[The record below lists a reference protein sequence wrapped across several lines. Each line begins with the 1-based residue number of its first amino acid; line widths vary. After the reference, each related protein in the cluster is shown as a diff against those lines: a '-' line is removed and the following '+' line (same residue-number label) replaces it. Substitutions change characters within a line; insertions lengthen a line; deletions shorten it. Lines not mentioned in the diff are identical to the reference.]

1 MNTTPDRTPLAI
13 DFPVN
18 TIQSEEFVAILQ
30 DIVRQSGA
38 RLNQGELNPETVV
51 ALGIC
56 AVQMQGLTTCL
67 FSDSSE
73 KPVNPGLRMAAA
85 ILQSCIDDVEAD
97 SRVLVLVKKAKS
109 LADEALR
116 IRTGE
121 IINSTLH

>member
-1 MNTTPDRTPLAI
+1 MNTTPDRSPSAI
-13 DFPVN
+13 DFPVTN
-18 TIQSEEFVAILQ
+18 AQNDEFIQILQ
-30 DIVRQSGA
+30 DIVNQSVA
-38 RLNQGELNPETVV
+38 RLNHGELNPATVV

-56 AVQMQGLTTCL
+56 TVQLQGVTTSL

-85 ILQSCIDDVEAD
+85 ILQSCIEDGEAD

-121 IINSTLH
+121 IISTTLH